1 MMYAC
6 YRQKGAVAYMKY
18 IVAGKNINI
27 TEALKEKAIKKVGK
41 LEKFFDTDTEAH
53 ITMSV
58 QKNRQIVEVTIP
70 FKGGLLRAQEEN
82 DDMYAS
88 IDKVVD
94 SLEGQIRRYKTK
106 ISKKYHESGLKFENI
121 SFEDHED
128 EAEEFKVVRTKR
140 FPIKPMT
147 VEEAILQMN
156 LLGQEFF
163 MFSNAD
169 TMEANVVYR
178 RKDGNYGL
186 IEPGI

>member
-1 MMYAC
+1 MLV
-6 YRQKGAVAYMKY
+6 YRQKGAVTYMKF
-18 IVAGKNINI
+18 IVSGKNINV
-27 TEALKEKAIKKVGK
+27 TEALKERAIKKVGK

-82 DDMYAS
+82 EDMYAS

-106 ISKKYHESGLKFENI
+106 ISKKYHESGLKFDDVNLEP
-121 SFEDHED
+121 HE
-128 EAEEFKVVRTKR
+128 EEEEEFKVVRTKK
-140 FPIKPMT
+140 FPIKPMN

-156 LLGQEFF
+156 MLGHAFF
-163 MFSNAD
+163 MFLNSD

-186 IEPGI
+186 IEPEK

>member
-1 MMYAC
+1 
-6 YRQKGAVAYMKY
+6 MKF
-18 IVAGKNINI
+18 IVAGKNIDV

-41 LEKFFDTDTEAH
+41 LEKFFDADTEAH

-70 FKGGLLRAQEEN
+70 FKGGILRAQEEN

-106 ISKKYHESGLKFENI
+106 ISKRYHESGLKFENI
-121 SFEDHED
+121 NIDDQED
-128 EAEEFKVVRTKR
+128 EAEEFKVVRTKK

-156 LLGQEFF
+156 MLGHEFF

-186 IEPGI
+186 IEPDN

>member
-1 MMYAC
+1 VYAC
-6 YRQKGAVAYMKY
+6 YRQKGAVAYMKF
-18 IVAGKNINI
+18 IVSGKNIEV

-41 LEKFFDTDTEAH
+41 LEKFFDADTEAH

-82 DDMYAS
+82 EDMYAS

-94 SLEGQIRRYKTK
+94 SLEGQLRRYKTK
-106 ISKKYHESGLKFENI
+106 ISKRYHESGLKFDDTNI
-121 SFEDHED
+121 EEHEEETD
-128 EAEEFKVVRTKR
+128 EFKVVRSKK

-156 LLGQEFF
+156 MLGHSFY
-163 MFSNAD
+163 MFLNAD

-186 IEPGI
+186 IELDN

>member
-1 MMYAC
+1 M
-6 YRQKGAVAYMKY
+6 RF
-18 IVAGKNINI
+18 IVTGKNIEV
-27 TEALKEKAIKKVGK
+27 TDALREKAIKKVGK
-41 LEKFFDTDTEAH
+41 IEKFFNKNTEAH

-94 SLEGQIRRYKTK
+94 SLEGQIRRNKTK
-106 ISKKYHESGLKFENI
+106 IQRKYHESDLSFDSVN
-121 SFEDHED
+121 FEDHED
-128 EAEEFKVVRTKR
+128 EVNDFKVVRSKK
-140 FPIKPMT
+140 FSIKPMT
-147 VEEAILQMN
+147 IEEAILQMN
-156 LLGQEFF
+156 MLGHEFF
-163 MFSNAD
+163 MFSNSE

-186 IEPGI
+186 IEPDI

>member
-1 MMYAC
+1 
-6 YRQKGAVAYMKY
+6 MKF
-18 IVAGKNINI
+18 IVAGKNINV

-41 LEKFFDTDTEAH
+41 LEKFFEPDTEAH

-58 QKNRQIVEVTIP
+58 QKNRQIVEVTIR
-70 FKGGLLRAQEEN
+70 FKGGLLRAEEEN
-82 DDMYAS
+82 EDMYAS

-94 SLEGQIRRYKTK
+94 SLEGQIRRNKTK
-106 ISKKYHESGLKFENI
+106 ISKRYHESGLKFDNV

-128 EAEEFKVVRTKR
+128 EEEFKVVRSKK

-147 VEEAILQMN
+147 IEEAILQMN
-156 LLGQEFF
+156 MLGHEFF
-163 MFSNAD
+163 MFSNSD

-186 IEPGI
+186 IEPDI